1 MSFLNKNNPVWTSA
15 TKTTNA
21 TVGGSTYAE
30 IAGRDGTTIVS
41 NHGPANLFVGTTQAA
56 TAGILLQPGAA
67 LTLAMQPGVTIYL
80 NDGTSSAVYS
90 LVEF

>member
-21 TVGGSTYAE
+21 TVGGGYDT